1 MATRATA
8 AKAAPKRVARVTP
21 KSHPKTA
28 VLKAGNA
35 AATPL
40 PSTLAP
46 QLATLVDGPPADI
59 DDWFWELKFDGYRLL
74 ARIENGEARLFTRNG
89 HDWTAKMPQ
98 LAQTIAKLPVQ
109 SAWID
114 GEVIIMDDQGVP
126 DFQALQN
133 AFDGR
138 ATKDLVYYAFDIPFV
153 DGWDLRSVPNI
164 QRHELLRKILVDAR
178 MTSVRFSEAFDASP
192 SALVASA
199 CKLSFEGVIGKRK
212 SGVYVHKRSLDW
224 IKLKCSHR
232 QEFVIGGYSDPQG
245 TRKGIGSLILG
256 VHTGTGDL
264 KYAGSVGSGFSERVL
279 ADVHEKLLA
288 LQTKSCPF
296 ANPKAIEKKANW
308 VEPKLLA
315 EVSFAEWT
323 KDGKIRHAVFHGLR
337 SDKPAQ
343 AIVREEPKHLQQPAT
358 AKPVHAKKGLKVS
371 NPERVIDASTGIT
384 KLQLVKYYDTVAP
397 LMMEHLAGRPASLVR
412 APQGILGQHF
422 FQKHLDKGS
431 MPGISPLPQNLD
443 ADYPP
448 LLEVAK
454 PEGLLSAAQM
464 NVVEFHTW
472 NARKDLI
479 GKPDRMTFD
488 LDPGENVP
496 WQHMQEAAGLV
507 RVMLSEL
514 GLPAFL
520 KTSGGK
526 GLHVVVPI
534 KRMHDWDT
542 VKDFSHA
549 LVLHLARN
557 IPQRFVAKAGPSNRV
572 GKIFVDYL
580 RNGFGATTASA
591 WTARARP
598 GLGISVPV
606 GWNELSSLTSGAHW
620 TVRSVNQRLRIGN
633 TRWEGYSTAA
643 VSLTAAMR
651 AIGFQ
656 KEKKKSR

>member
-1 MATRATA
+1 MSTRAITA
-8 AKAAPKRVARVTP
+8 KPASKRAARSTP
-21 KSHPKTA
+21 A
-28 VLKAGNA
+28 VLPRTVNPLLSTAPA
-35 AATPL
+35 AAL
-40 PSTLAP
+40 PSSLAP
-46 QLATLVDGPPADI
+46 QLATLVDGPPSDI
-59 DDWFWELKFDGYRLL
+59 GDWFWELKFDGYRLL
-74 ARIENGEARLFTRNG
+74 ARIENGVARLFTRNG

-98 LAQTIAKLPVQ
+98 LAQTIAKLPVK

-114 GEVIIMDDQGVP
+114 GEVIIMDAQGVP

-138 ATKDLVYYAFDIPFV
+138 TTKNLVFYAFDLPFAE
-153 DGWDLRSVPNI
+153 GQDLRSMPNI
-164 QRHELLRKILVDAR
+164 QRREVLRSIVANSKLD
-178 MTSVRFSEAFDASP
+178 SVRFSEAFDASP
-192 SALVASA
+192 AALVTSA

-212 SGVYVHKRSLDW
+212 NGLYVHKRSLDW

-245 TRKGIGSLILG
+245 SRKGIGSLILG
-256 VHTGTGDL
+256 VHTGNGDL

-288 LQTKSCPF
+288 MRSEKCPF
-296 ANPKAIEKKANW
+296 VNPKAIEKKALW

-337 SDKPAQ
+337 TDKPAK
-343 AIVREEPKHLQQPAT
+343 AIIREEPKHLQDAAP
-358 AKPVHAKKGLKVS
+358 AKPAQKKHGLKIS

-384 KLQLVKYYDTVAP
+384 KLELVEYYATVAP
-397 LMMEHLAGRPASLVR
+397 LMMEHLTGRPASLVR
-412 APQGILGQHF
+412 APEGIERQHF

-431 MPGISPLPQNLD
+431 MQGISPLSQDLH
-443 ADYPP
+443 AGHLP

-454 PEGLLSAAQM
+454 HEGLLSAAQM

-496 WQHMQEAAGLV
+496 WEHMQEAAGLV
-507 RVMLSEL
+507 RVMLTEL

-534 KRMHDWDT
+534 KRVHDWDT

-549 LVLHLARN
+549 LVVHLARN
-557 IPQRFVAKAGPSNRV
+557 IPQRFVAKSGPSNRV

-598 GLGISVPV
+598 GMGISVPV
-606 GWNELSSLTSGAHW
+606 GWNELASLTSGAHW
-620 TVRSVNQRLRIGN
+620 TVRSVKQRLRIGN
-633 TRWEGYSTAA
+633 TRWEGYNTAA

-651 AIGFQ
+651 TIGF
-656 KEKKKSR
+656 KASKTG